1 MKRLLLTTIISFT
14 SIFGLFGGENAK
26 IENNSINYNGDG
38 SIILTFKATSP
49 DIMVIKHDIEY
60 NTTEF
65 EIQEVKQNSYF
76 NYEYKDATIDENI
89 VNKTILLDSEFAFD
103 SVEYMQLILKPKKN
117 IDSGKIVI
125 KNIEVANSDH
135 KMLNPNGTQ
144 LTILLDEDE
153 AKVIKDE
160 LIMQNIV
167 IKAIKENKKLSL
179 GICIAVI
186 LLIII
191 KNIIVSTAKTHKP
204 KKNYF
209 TDMKNKQDPV
219 EEKNLEGMELIKKV
233 EEEEKEKPISDDV
246 FKNHYEVFILLFLIG
261 ALFSVTTVYAK
272 KDNFQE
278 IRNAILNNAYDKSLD
293 YNKDKKINT
302 IDLVYAIEPDEVY
315 NKGNINFK

>member
-26 IENNSINYNGDG
+26 IENNSINYTGDG
-38 SIILTFKATSP
+38 SIILTFKATSS

-246 FKNHYEVFILLFLIG
+246 FKNHYEIFILLFLIG

-302 IDLVYAIEPDEVY
+302 IDLVYAIEPDEVF

>member
-125 KNIEVANSDH
+125 KNIEIANSDH

-167 IKAIKENKKLSL
+167 IKSIKENKKLSL

-191 KNIIVSTAKTHKP
+191 KNIIVSTAKKHKP

-209 TDMKNKQDPV
+209 TDMKNKQDPF
-219 EEKNLEGMELIKKV
+219 EEKNLEGMELIKKI

-278 IRNAILNNAYDKSLD
+278 IRNAILNNTYDKSLD

>member
-125 KNIEVANSDH
+125 NNIEIANSDH

-144 LTILLDEDE
+144 LTILLDEHE

-278 IRNAILNNAYDKSLD
+278 IRNAILNNTYDKSLD

>member
-125 KNIEVANSDH
+125 NNIEIANSDH

-167 IKAIKENKKLSL
+167 IKSIKENKKLSL

-261 ALFSVTTVYAK
+261 ALFSVTIVYAK

-278 IRNAILNNAYDKSLD
+278 IRNAILNNTYDKSLD

>member
-125 KNIEVANSDH
+125 NNIEIANSDH

-167 IKAIKENKKLSL
+167 IKSIKENKKLSL

-278 IRNAILNNAYDKSLD
+278 IRNAILNNTYDKSLD